1 MELPENKYEHWK
13 AKFIDGLPPLFAIR
27 VKTLLRNEHGE
38 ILYQD
43 YTNGRL
49 IGVCTQEGKNL
60 CNELKL
66 PRKLKIDK
74 LRERSQPG
82 DVCTQFGLPGISAD
96 SKKTKHRDSRGS
108 NPDKPYRKRRYKHRH
123 RSKEEQD
130 EIKAYRKS
138 NRLTKNRSKREL
150 AKIKCYKC
158 GNFGLIA
165 PNCKLE
171 KLKALELD
179 EEVHDKVY
187 SSEEEIEL
195 PESSDNNQR
204 DNMNACNTC
213 NGDTFLCDTLKS
225 TKVQEKIKL
234 ISEQIDICADHP
246 SAFCNQK
253 KHIVTL
259 PNEDNFSEDEI
270 PTKSR
275 PCQMNSKL
283 VELCKKE
290 IDNLL
295 QKGLIKP
302 SKSHW
307 SCTAFYVNNATEKE
321 RGVPRMAPP

>member
-43 YTNGRL
+43 YTYGRL

-74 LRERSQPG
+74 LRERSQLG
-82 DVCTQFGLPGISAD
+82 DFCIQFGLPGISAD

-108 NPDKPYRKRRYKHRH
+108 NPDKPYRKRRSKHRH
-123 RSKEEQD
+123 RSKEERD

-158 GNFGLIA
+158 GNFGHIA

-187 SSEEEIEL
+187 SFLYTSGSESDYYSYSGSEEEIEL

-204 DNMNACNTC
+204 DNMNVCNTC
-213 NGDTFLCDTLKS
+213 NGDTCLCDTLKS

-246 SAFCNQK
+246 SAFCNKK

-270 PTKSR
+270 STKSR
-275 PCQMNSKL
+275 PCLMNSEL

-290 IDNLL
+290 IEY
-295 QKGLIKP
+295 KR
-302 SKSHW
+302 
-307 SCTAFYVNNATEKE
+307 A
-321 RGVPRMAPP
+321 